1 MKKPEIFYGWENCR
15 GGYTYTANLEKAEE
29 FRERCNSE
37 FGETWRGKLGS
48 PRKIPRGD
56 LKFSHPNFCDFN
68 THVDRELDL
77 F

>member
-1 MKKPEIFYGWENCR
+1 MKKPEIFYGWENGR

-56 LKFSHPNFCDFN
+56 L
-68 THVDRELDL
+68 
-77 F
+77 